1 MTSNT
6 QIHDRWLSGRGT
18 DSSIKSGG
26 VRLLYEHT
34 ISHLGLQHRFIVCN
48 ITYLRVLFHCS
59 CVLDVM
65 YLCVRG
71 VDFASFYD
79 FDILFWHT
87 SDSVFISLYK
97 KALKHTCKPIDVMN
111 KCSRSKRCTTT
122 ITLCMRNSDML
133 MFILV
138 SLLTVCTLDCFY
150 IAWHILSSW
159 SKMA

>member
-1 MTSNT
+1 M
-6 QIHDRWLSGRGT
+6 IL
-18 DSSIKSGG
+18 
-26 VRLLYEHT
+26 HT
-34 ISHLGLQHRFIVCN
+34 INLCCRPRCDIVCSYN
-48 ITYLRVLFHCS
+48 SLTPPLFIEESVPRPESHRSCI
-59 CVLDVM
+59 CVLEVM

-150 IAWHILSSW
+150 IAWHILSS
-159 SKMA
+159 